1 MGEATF
7 LSSHPCLGCDD
18 NNVSAPRFITVT
30 CAQSGRLQLPKNLSP
45 VGQAFLPAG
54 SGDFPAP
61 SWSGGLESPPNRPP
75 GKAALRSSW
84 SQCAV
89 REPLR
94 LARHARHPSREAI
107 LFPFSIPCPTSAPSW
122 GARAGSSS
130 SGPGA
135 ASAAAARTRARAGA
149 APDAGTDTVAG
160 SGSAN
165 NRAAASNSDSARA
178 SWSDWARA
186 TRSSRSSSE
195 TDWGW
200 DSSSGWGWDSDWDS
214 AKGWGW
220 ARDSDFP
227 RRGTLGSTACAE
239 SISCD
244 GVSWK
249 C

>member
-7 LSSHPCLGCDD
+7 LSSHPCLASGDK
-18 NNVSAPRFITVT
+18 NISAPRFITVT
-30 CAQSGRLQLPKNLSP
+30 CAQSGRLRLPMNRSP

-54 SGDFPAP
+54 SGGLPAP
-61 SWSGGLESPPNRPP
+61 SSSGGLESPPNRQP
-75 GKAALRSSW
+75 GKAALRGSW
-84 SQCAV
+84 SQYAV

-94 LARHARHPSREAI
+94 LARHARRPSREAI
-107 LFPFSIPCPTSAPSW
+107 LFPLSVPSPTSAPFL

-149 APDAGTDTVAG
+149 VPSAGTDTVAG

-178 SWSDWARA
+178 SRMDWARA
-186 TRSSRSSSE
+186 TRSSRSNSG

-227 RRGTLGSTACAE
+227 RRGTLGSPACAE